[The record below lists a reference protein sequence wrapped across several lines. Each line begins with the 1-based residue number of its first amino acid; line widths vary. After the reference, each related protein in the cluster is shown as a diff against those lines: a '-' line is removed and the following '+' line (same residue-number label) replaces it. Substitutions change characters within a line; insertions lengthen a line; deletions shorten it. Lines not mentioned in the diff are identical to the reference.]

1 MSKIRLME
9 VDQLME
15 LDAYMNP
22 VRYTVFDVLDSDR
35 PNGEAIRDAVRFSR
49 EFAYARIG
57 LEFDMADAR
66 SALEDIARDYM
77 FCKET
82 WKSIIRIAEKGKWA
96 GLAETAADYVVGDI
110 EESVFV
116 EAIQRAFQAEA
127 KE

>member
-1 MSKIRLME
+1 MSRIRLLSIN
-9 VDQLME
+9 QLME
-15 LDAYMNP
+15 MDAYMNP

-57 LEFDMADAR
+57 FEFDMADAR
-66 SALEDIARDYM
+66 SALEDIARNYM
-77 FCKET
+77 GCKET
-82 WKSIIRIAEKGKWA
+82 WKSIIRIAEKGRWS

-116 EAIQRAFQAEA
+116 EALQRALEPDVKA
-127 KE
+127 

>member
-1 MSKIRLME
+1 MSRIRLLSIN
-9 VDQLME
+9 QLME
-15 LDAYMNP
+15 IDAYMNP

-57 LEFDMADAR
+57 LEFDIDDVR
-66 SALEDIARDYM
+66 SALEDIARNYM

-116 EAIQRAFQAEA
+116 EAIEQVMKSEVI
-127 KE
+127 K

>member
-1 MSKIRLME
+1 MSRIRLLSIN
-9 VDQLME
+9 QLME
-15 LDAYMNP
+15 MDAYMNP

-57 LEFDMADAR
+57 FEFDIDDVR
-66 SALEDIARDYM
+66 SALEDIARNYM
-77 FCKET
+77 GCKET
-82 WKSIIRIAEKGKWA
+82 WKSIIRIAEKGRWS

-116 EAIQRAFQAEA
+116 EALQRALEPDVKA
-127 KE
+127 